1 MKYSGGQQVALL
13 AILEARKLAKRSDAT
28 NRKAAEQSQCD
39 IECFRLM
46 DLPTE
51 LRLEIAAASDRAL
64 SWKWLHKKP
73 GQEVGTFRAL
83 QEHDVLGQ
91 VCRQL
96 REETGGLVRK
106 LNTLCFNEAKFG
118 FDYN

>member
-1 MKYSGGQQVALL
+1 
-13 AILEARKLAKRSDAT
+13 
-28 NRKAAEQSQCD
+28 
-39 IECFRLM
+39 M
-46 DLPTE
+46 DLPTR

-73 GQEVGTFRAL
+73 GQEVGTFPAL

-91 VCRQL
+91 FCRQL
-96 REETGGLVRK
+96 REETGGLVWK
-106 LNTLCFNEAKFG
+106 LNTLCSNEAKFG